1 MEAETVSH
9 HQVSS
14 YSTGRNLMLDFEAEF
29 SAFLNR
35 DVPDLE
41 TRVRRRSSTT
51 SVSSSSRRTLEL
63 TPDGSVLASDLS
75 YDILVSVLIN

>member
-29 SAFLNR
+29 AAFLNR

-41 TRVRRRSSTT
+41 TRVRRRSSTA
-51 SVSSSSRRTLEL
+51 SVTASAARRTLEL
-63 TPDGSVLASDLS
+63 TADGSVLASDLS
-75 YDILVSVLIN
+75 YDILVSSEF